1 MMKKS
6 KIILFGL
13 LCFGMLLV
21 SCDKEEMPNNSTESG
36 ALPTATSSKN
46 IPGQYIVIFDESK
59 IEPTSKVLK
68 KRSFTNRKDKATALD
83 KISEESLN
91 KMNTI
96 LSAQKLDLSNVIDY
110 YTNLF
115 SGVAIKLTNE
125 ELYELSKDPLV
136 ESIEYDI
143 AIETPTI
150 DTDSIIGDIFSQIH
164 GKPQTTPCGINAVGG
179 NLDGSNSENW
189 IWILDSGIDLNH
201 PDLNVVRDRPFAK
214 SFIGASPND
223 CNGHGTHVAGIAA
236 AIDNNIGVVGV
247 SAGAPVVPVKVFD
260 CKRSTSLSNILSG
273 INHIW
278 QYATP
283 GDVVNMSFAANFGQG
298 CSSNSAFVNSI
309 KTMGRSGIFI
319 AIAAGNANDDSRY
332 YSPGC
337 INGKNIYT
345 VASMD
350 CDSNFS
356 SSFSN
361 FGDNIDVIAPGD
373 KVISTYKRRGYARLS
388 GTSMAAPHIAGIL
401 HAKNGKLPTSGF
413 VEYNGVKYPI
423 GVIDN

>member
-1 MMKKS
+1 MKKS
-6 KIILFGL
+6 KLVLFGL
-13 LCFGMLLV
+13 LCFSMLLV
-21 SCDKEEMPNNSTESG
+21 SCDKEDMVNESTESG
-36 ALPTATSSKN
+36 ALPAIEISKK
-46 IPGQYIVIFDESK
+46 IPGQYIVIFDKSK
-59 IEPTSKVLK
+59 IIPASKMLK
-68 KRSFTNRKDKATALD
+68 KRAFASRKDKASALDEISRESLGKINTALQ
-83 KISEESLN
+83 S
-91 KMNTI
+91 
-96 LSAQKLDLSNVIDY
+96 QKLDVNNVIDY
-110 YTNLF
+110 YTDLF

-125 ELYELSKDPLV
+125 ELYELSKNPLV

-150 DTDSIIGDIFSQIH
+150 DTDSIIGDIFSQID
-164 GKPQTTPCGINAVGG
+164 GKPQTIPCGINTIGG
-179 NLDGSNSENW
+179 NSDGSKSENW
-189 IWILDSGIDLNH
+189 IWILDSGIDLRH
-201 PDLNVVRDRPFAK
+201 PDLNVITDRPYAK
-214 SFIGASPND
+214 SFTSASASD

-260 CKRSTSLSNILSG
+260 CRRSTSLSNILSG
-273 INHIW
+273 MDHIW
-278 QYATP
+278 QYASP

-298 CSSNSAFVNSI
+298 CASNSAFVDAI

-319 AIAAGNANDDSRY
+319 AIAAGNASGNSGL

-350 CDSNFS
+350 CDNNFS

-361 FGDNIDVIAPGD
+361 YGSNIDVIAPGD
-373 KVISTYKRRGYARLS
+373 KVISTYKRRQYAVLS
-388 GTSMAAPHIAGIL
+388 GTSMAAPYVAGIL

-413 VEYNGVKYPI
+413 VQYNGIKYPV